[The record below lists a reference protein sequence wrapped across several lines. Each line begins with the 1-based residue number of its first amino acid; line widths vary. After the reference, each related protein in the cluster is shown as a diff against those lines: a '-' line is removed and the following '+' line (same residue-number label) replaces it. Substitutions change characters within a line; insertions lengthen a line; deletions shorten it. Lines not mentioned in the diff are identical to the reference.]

1 LKLVILESGA
11 KARTIKKYLGKGW
24 IVDACNGHVQDLPS
38 NRNNKDGSKAMW
50 ASKPGE
56 LPDPPW
62 SWTDRAERV
71 MSKISTKARNSGV
84 DEVFIATDPDREGEF
99 IAWRLS
105 EILSD
110 FESVH
115 RVSFNEITKDAVI
128 SAIDNPQE
136 LDMDLVD
143 AAIVR
148 RLMDRLV
155 GFRCSKFCRSW
166 KLRSMG
172 RVQTPTLG
180 YIVER
185 EIERDAH
192 VPKEYNSV
200 SAISNGIELKARFH
214 EPDDP
219 NAWFDDDG
227 KHFPDRTSNS
237 DDANA
242 ALEVFNSERSLRLE
256 SVKDGTVSRRPKAP
270 FTTDT
275 MLQTASSTLGW
286 SIAKTSKV
294 ASGLYQSGYITY
306 IRTDS
311 TRTNISAR
319 DEIRKHIKSK
329 FGIDFIGDGVG
340 ESGKKKGT
348 VQDAHE
354 AIRPTNPSIENAGD
368 DSDQKTLYTLI
379 WSRFAASQM
388 SNSIRE
394 RRRMYFSCDG
404 LNIPVTGTSSWR
416 THPGWEQVFAW
427 TSNVVQIQPPEI
439 GFSIGSSWRIDDDA
453 NMTVDF
459 TKPPRRYSESS
470 IIQQMK
476 RDGIGR
482 PSTYVSTVTKLVDR
496 KYVEKEGTSLIPT
509 SNGRT
514 LWIEV
519 APFYNQTEVYEKG
532 LFSYEFT
539 SNMEEKLD
547 LIEAGEANAPDQWSS
562 FVEAF
567 RDMHN
572 IALEKRRQ
580 KPTVRQIQYLQG
592 IVNRMDEYDKS
603 TLMGEKSVEELT
615 GDEVRAIIDGLSDS
629 VQSNIPPSEKQI
641 ATILKLVDRLNIDM
655 SKFLS
660 ERGESDIND
669 LTGGRGG
676 SASEAIGSLIE
687 LDKNSPAT
695 EKQVSTIISMTDSL
709 EMSIE
714 EAMDAVKTESIS
726 TITKS
731 DASNLIGNLKKT
743 INSKRRIKK

>member
-1 LKLVILESGA
+1 
-11 KARTIKKYLGKGW
+11 
-24 IVDACNGHVQDLPS
+24 
-38 NRNNKDGSKAMW
+38 M
-50 ASKPGE
+50 
-56 LPDPPW
+56 
-62 SWTDRAERV
+62 
-71 MSKISTKARNSGV
+71 
-84 DEVFIATDPDREGEF
+84 
-99 IAWRLS
+99 
-105 EILSD
+105 
-110 FESVH
+110 
-115 RVSFNEITKDAVI
+115 
-128 SAIDNPQE
+128 
-136 LDMDLVD
+136 
-143 AAIVR
+143 
-148 RLMDRLV
+148 
-155 GFRCSKFCRSW
+155 
-166 KLRSMG
+166 
-172 RVQTPTLG
+172 
-180 YIVER
+180 
-185 EIERDAH
+185 
-192 VPKEYNSV
+192 
-200 SAISNGIELKARFH
+200 
-214 EPDDP
+214 
-219 NAWFDDDG
+219 
-227 KHFPDRTSNS
+227 
-237 DDANA
+237 
-242 ALEVFNSERSLRLE
+242 EVFNSERSLRLE

-592 IVNRMDEYDKS
+592 ILNR
-603 TLMGEKSVEELT
+603 
-615 GDEVRAIIDGLSDS
+615 
-629 VQSNIPPSEKQI
+629 
-641 ATILKLVDRLNIDM
+641 
-655 SKFLS
+655 
-660 ERGESDIND
+660 
-669 LTGGRGG
+669 
-676 SASEAIGSLIE
+676 
-687 LDKNSPAT
+687 
-695 EKQVSTIISMTDSL
+695 
-709 EMSIE
+709 
-714 EAMDAVKTESIS
+714 
-726 TITKS
+726 
-731 DASNLIGNLKKT
+731 
-743 INSKRRIKK
+743 

>member
-1 LKLVILESGA
+1 MKLVILESGA

>member
-38 NRNNKDGSKAMW
+38 NRNNKDSSKAMW